1 VDKPVKE
8 GRDLRGESGKVDRN
22 TPVSPTAC
30 KYNYNLLKDYG
41 QTGYVW
47 MLELM
52 NLFVTKGNVYIF
64 VTK

>member
-1 VDKPVKE
+1 MQLCS
-8 GRDLRGESGKVDRN
+8 RMDRYSYVQREHVI
-22 TPVSPTAC
+22 PLFPPAC

-41 QTGYVW
+41 QTEYMW

-52 NLFVTKGNVYIF
+52 NLFFIKGNVYIF